1 MKKAGIV
8 TAAIIAA
15 MGIVLWLG
23 GFFAGKPEAKPE
35 QLPLNLDGVFGAP
48 NTTQDVWPIYSL
60 QVVWYRSGAIYGDH
74 VGPFLVQLQLPK
86 APTLGDVAKYV
97 RQPDGLPGKW
107 RPAAIYNVVQVGEKE
122 PVKQP
127 GDEIRN

>member
-1 MKKAGIV
+1 MKQLLLIFAL
-8 TAAIIAA
+8 AA
-15 MGIVLWLG
+15 M
-23 GFFAGKPEAKPE
+23 FAACDKTPPVTPE
-35 QLPLNLDGVFGAP
+35 QLPVNATAGIYGVTSSTA
-48 NTTQDVWPIYSL
+48 VWP
-60 QVVWYRSGAIYGDH
+60 VWSVQIVWFRSGGIYGDH

-107 RPAAIYNVVQVGEKE
+107 RPAAIYNVTQVGIGE